1 MIINPI
7 ILGSPQGSDI
17 IAIIAN
23 ASQRATTST
32 LTISKPTGTQT
43 GDLMV
48 CVIVSQTS
56 INSFGGTWTGDT
68 GWTEAVDSGGIRV
81 AYKIA
86 AAGEGASYTF
96 TPSGVSLSYGFII
109 TIRNAV
115 WDTAGTPSGSATA
128 SAITVGANN
137 SYLFA
142 TFAAT
147 TSSATFTNPTSGLVS
162 YLSNNSDRPSVGVFY
177 DDAVLSGSSG
187 TKTVTVSGGNTNA
200 SVLFSVKP
208 A

>member
-7 ILGSPQGSDI
+7 ILGSIKGSDI
-17 IAIIAN
+17 IAIVAN

-56 INSFGGTWTGDT
+56 ANNFGGTWTGDT
-68 GWTEAVDSGGIRV
+68 GWTEVVDSDGIRI
-81 AYKIA
+81 AYKTA
-86 AAGEGASYTF
+86 GAGEGSSYTF
-96 TPSGVSLSYGFII
+96 TPSGVQYSYGAII
-109 TIRNAV
+109 TLRNAV
-115 WDTAGTPSGSATA
+115 WDTVGTPSENNNTP
-128 SAITVGANN
+128 AITVGANN

-142 TFAAT
+142 TFAVAD
-147 TSSATFTNPTSGLVS
+147 SNATFTNPSSGLVS
-162 YLSNNSDRPSVGVFY
+162 YLSSNSDRPSIGLYY
-177 DDAVLSGSSG
+177 DDSVSSGSSG
-187 TKTVTVSGGNTNA
+187 TKTVTITGGNTRV